1 MKHKNGLGR
10 RPWLD
15 AVTYIALILASLI
28 SMFPVL
34 WAITTAL
41 KTDGEVNSFP
51 PTLLPGKLNL
61 GNFSAVIFQSDFPKY
76 LLNSVIVTVICILV
90 ATLIAAHAAYALTN
104 FRIRY
109 KKQMMFIILMTSM
122 VPPVAMLVPLY
133 MLSVKLGLYDTRFL
147 LILIYTA
154 WRVPVLAWILRGFFE
169 KLPKEL
175 MEAGIIDGCSQAMV
189 FYRIILPISKPGIV
203 SAALL
208 SAVYVW
214 NDFLVSS
221 TFTTKN
227 ELRML
232 SIGLYN
238 YISQYGIQ
246 WGKLMAAVT
255 ISIVPIVILFVLLQ
269 RHFVEGMA
277 AGAVK
282 GLSTGVHPV
291 RK

>member
-15 AVTYIALILASLI
+15 AVTYVALILASLV

-282 GLSTGVHPV
+282 G
-291 RK
+291 

>member
-104 FRIRY
+104 FRIRH

-282 GLSTGVHPV
+282 G
-291 RK
+291 

>member
-34 WAITTAL
+34 WAVTTAL

-51 PTLLPGKLNL
+51 PTLFPGKLNL

-76 LLNSVIVTVICILV
+76 LLNSVVVTVICILV

-282 GLSTGVHPV
+282 G
-291 RK
+291 

>member
-41 KTDGEVNSFP
+41 KTDSEVNSFP

-282 GLSTGVHPV
+282 G
-291 RK
+291 

>member
-10 RPWLD
+10 HPWLD

-51 PTLLPGKLNL
+51 PTLLPGKLNP

-282 GLSTGVHPV
+282 G
-291 RK
+291 

>member
-1 MKHKNGLGR
+1 MKHKNGLHR

-51 PTLLPGKLNL
+51 PTLLPGKLNP

-104 FRIRY
+104 FRIRH

-282 GLSTGVHPV
+282 G
-291 RK
+291 

>member
-277 AGAVK
+277 GAVK
-282 GLSTGVHPV
+282 G
-291 RK
+291 

>member
-34 WAITTAL
+34 WAIATAL

-282 GLSTGVHPV
+282 G
-291 RK
+291 

>member
-51 PTLLPGKLNL
+51 PTLLPGKLNP

-282 GLSTGVHPV
+282 G
-291 RK
+291 

>member
-51 PTLLPGKLNL
+51 PTMFPSKLNL

-282 GLSTGVHPV
+282 G
-291 RK
+291 

>member
-109 KKQMMFIILMTSM
+109 KKQMMFVILMTSM

-282 GLSTGVHPV
+282 G
-291 RK
+291 

>member
-1 MKHKNGLGR
+1 MNSKNGLRR
-10 RPWLD
+10 RPGLD
-15 AVTYIALILASLI
+15 VLTYIVLVLASLI

-51 PTLLPGKLNL
+51 PTMFPGKINL
-61 GNFSAVIFQSDFPKY
+61 GNFSAVLFQSDFPRY
-76 LLNSVIVTVICILV
+76 LLNSVIVTVLCILV

-109 KKQMMFIILMTSM
+109 KKQMMFVILMTSM

-133 MLSVKLGLYDTRFL
+133 MLAVKLGLYDTRFL

-175 MEAGIIDGCSQAMV
+175 MEAGIIDGCSQPMV

-282 GLSTGVHPV
+282 G
-291 RK
+291 

>member
-76 LLNSVIVTVICILV
+76 LLNSVIFTVICILV

-282 GLSTGVHPV
+282 G
-291 RK
+291 

>member
-1 MKHKNGLGR
+1 MKHKNGLDR

-109 KKQMMFIILMTSM
+109 KKQMMFIIPECRKS
-122 VPPVAMLVPLY
+122 PVNA
-133 MLSVKLGLYDTRFL
+133 GLFL
-147 LILIYTA
+147 LSMI
-154 WRVPVLAWILRGFFE
+154 
-169 KLPKEL
+169 
-175 MEAGIIDGCSQAMV
+175 
-189 FYRIILPISKPGIV
+189 
-203 SAALL
+203 
-208 SAVYVW
+208 
-214 NDFLVSS
+214 
-221 TFTTKN
+221 
-227 ELRML
+227 
-232 SIGLYN
+232 
-238 YISQYGIQ
+238 
-246 WGKLMAAVT
+246 
-255 ISIVPIVILFVLLQ
+255 
-269 RHFVEGMA
+269 
-277 AGAVK
+277 
-282 GLSTGVHPV
+282 
-291 RK
+291 

>member
-1 MKHKNGLGR
+1 MKHKKGLGR

-282 GLSTGVHPV
+282 G
-291 RK
+291 

>member
-51 PTLLPGKLNL
+51 PTMFPGKLNL

-282 GLSTGVHPV
+282 G
-291 RK
+291 

>member
-1 MKHKNGLGR
+1 MKHKNRLGR

-282 GLSTGVHPV
+282 G
-291 RK
+291 

>member
-1 MKHKNGLGR
+1 MKHKNGLSR

-282 GLSTGVHPV
+282 G
-291 RK
+291 

>member
-15 AVTYIALILASLI
+15 VVTYIALILASLI

-282 GLSTGVHPV
+282 G
-291 RK
+291 

>member
-246 WGKLMAAVT
+246 WDKLMAAVT

-282 GLSTGVHPV
+282 G
-291 RK
+291 

>member
-51 PTLLPGKLNL
+51 PTLFPGKLNL

-104 FRIRY
+104 FHIRY

-282 GLSTGVHPV
+282 G
-291 RK
+291 

>member
-1 MKHKNGLGR
+1 MKHKNGPGR

-282 GLSTGVHPV
+282 G
-291 RK
+291 

>member
-1 MKHKNGLGR
+1 MKHKNGLDR

-109 KKQMMFIILMTSM
+109 KKQMMLIILMTSM

-282 GLSTGVHPV
+282 G
-291 RK
+291 

>member
-1 MKHKNGLGR
+1 
-10 RPWLD
+10 
-15 AVTYIALILASLI
+15 
-28 SMFPVL
+28 
-34 WAITTAL
+34 
-41 KTDGEVNSFP
+41 
-51 PTLLPGKLNL
+51 
-61 GNFSAVIFQSDFPKY
+61 
-76 LLNSVIVTVICILV
+76 
-90 ATLIAAHAAYALTN
+90 
-104 FRIRY
+104 
-109 KKQMMFIILMTSM
+109 MTSM

-282 GLSTGVHPV
+282 G
-291 RK
+291 

>member
-1 MKHKNGLGR
+1 MKSRNGLHR

-15 AVTYIALILASLI
+15 ALTYVVLILASLI
-28 SMFPVL
+28 SIFPVL

-51 PTLLPGKLNL
+51 PTMIPSKLNW

-133 MLSVKLGLYDTRFL
+133 MLAVKFGLYDTRFL

-175 MEAGIIDGCSQAMV
+175 MEAGIIDGCSQPMV

-277 AGAVK
+277 AGVVK
-282 GLSTGVHPV
+282 G
-291 RK
+291 

>member
-41 KTDGEVNSFP
+41 KTDGEVNSVP

-76 LLNSVIVTVICILV
+76 ILNSVIVTVICILV

-282 GLSTGVHPV
+282 G
-291 RK
+291 

>member
-76 LLNSVIVTVICILV
+76 LLNSVIVTVICILG

-282 GLSTGVHPV
+282 G
-291 RK
+291 

>member
-189 FYRIILPISKPGIV
+189 FYRIILPISKPGIA

-282 GLSTGVHPV
+282 G
-291 RK
+291 

>member
-1 MKHKNGLGR
+1 MKHKNGLGH

-282 GLSTGVHPV
+282 G
-291 RK
+291 

>member
-51 PTLLPGKLNL
+51 PTMLPGKLNL

-282 GLSTGVHPV
+282 G
-291 RK
+291 